1 MLARAV
7 RSCGWLNGR
16 QCLDGLPAS
25 SPSVCHPLV
34 RFEDVPMFLCPVI
47 GLLASVDV
55 KQQSLSLSL
64 EDVPL
69 VEFMHLVFTRVPGES
84 YRRPLRS
91 LLLYLCYVFDTQGS
105 YLVLEIRNTS
115 TPPKT

>member
-1 MLARAV
+1 
-7 RSCGWLNGR
+7 
-16 QCLDGLPAS
+16 
-25 SPSVCHPLV
+25 
-34 RFEDVPMFLCPVI
+34 MFLCPVI

-69 VEFMHLVFTRVPGES
+69 VEFTHLVFTRVPGES

-91 LLLYLCYVFDTQGS
+91 LLCLCDVFLGLINS
-105 YLVLEIRNTS
+105 LMC
-115 TPPKT
+115 

>member
-25 SPSVCHPLV
+25 SPFVCHPLV

-69 VEFMHLVFTRVPGES
+69 VEFTHLVFTRVPGES
-84 YRRPLRS
+84 YRRRLRS
-91 LLLYLCYVFDTQGS
+91 LYCCTCLTYF
-105 YLVLEIRNTS
+105 ER
-115 TPPKT
+115 